1 MSEEIRR
8 FFDAYNESF
17 EKGPGSIAYFYHEP
31 CVTARMGSPTLN
43 PTRKD
48 CETFFAS
55 VLEKYEARGWTR
67 GEILKLESQPLGVN
81 SILATILWAY
91 KDKAGKTLW
100 EWTFSY
106 NLYKSNGEWKILL
119 QTLHDS

>member
-1 MSEEIRR
+1 
-8 FFDAYNESF
+8 
-17 EKGPGSIAYFYHEP
+17 
-31 CVTARMGSPTLN
+31 MGSPSLN
-43 PTRKD
+43 LKRRD

-55 VLEKYEARGWTR
+55 VLEKYRARGWTR

-81 SILATILWAY
+81 SVFATILWAY
-91 KDKAGKTLW
+91 KDGAGKTLW

-106 NLYKSNGEWKILL
+106 NLYKSSGEWKILL